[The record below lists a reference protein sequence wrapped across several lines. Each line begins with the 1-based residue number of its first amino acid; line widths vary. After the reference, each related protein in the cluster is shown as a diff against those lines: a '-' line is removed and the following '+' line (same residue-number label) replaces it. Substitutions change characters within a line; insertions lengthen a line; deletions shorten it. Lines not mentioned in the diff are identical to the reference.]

1 MLFENNLKSHFNKIL
16 CTYIPMDL
24 QVSRILERGANES
37 EARARID
44 AQMSSTEKVSLS
56 DYILLG
62 SGSVRFLRRQI
73 EQIIKTLPP
82 ISQ

>member
-1 MLFENNLKSHFNKIL
+1 
-16 CTYIPMDL
+16 MDL

-37 EARARID
+37 EAKARID

-62 SGSVRFLRRQI
+62 SGSVEFLRRQI
-73 EQIIKTLPP
+73 EQVIKTLPP